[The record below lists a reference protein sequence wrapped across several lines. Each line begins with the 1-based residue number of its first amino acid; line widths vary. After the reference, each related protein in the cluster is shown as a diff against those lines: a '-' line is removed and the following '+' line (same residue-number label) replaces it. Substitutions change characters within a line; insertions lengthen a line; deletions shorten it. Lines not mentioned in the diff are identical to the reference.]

1 MKCFYNHVLSVS
13 GLTLMAASLLTGCVT
28 VDSRSSRAEEREDM
42 LILEDKVQ
50 KASGNIEGL
59 QMEVQRLQG
68 QLDAIRSGSTQSA
81 QSQTQAMQAA
91 LDDFDRRIRLL
102 ETAREKDK
110 QEIIDR
116 ISAKMAD
123 IVKTSAPA
131 QTRSTKKTT
140 KRAMSD
146 TGYEHEVKAGETLS
160 DIAAAYG
167 VKPSVIIEANDLKN
181 PNQLRVGQKLFIP
194 E

>member
-1 MKCFYNHVLSVS
+1 MKLSNS
-13 GLTLMAASLLTGCVT
+13 RFFSIGGLVLMATSLLTGCVT

-42 LILEDKVQ
+42 LILESKVQ

-68 QLDAIRSGSTQSA
+68 QLDAIRSGSSQSA
-81 QSQTQAMQAA
+81 QSQTQATQAA

-123 IVKTSAPA
+123 IVKASAPA
-131 QTRSTKKTT
+131 PARSTKKTS

-167 VKPSVIIEANDLKN
+167 VKPSVIIEVNELKN
-181 PNQLRVGQKLFIP
+181 PNQLKVGQKLFIP

>member
-1 MKCFYNHVLSVS
+1 MKYFYSHVLSVS

-28 VDSRSSRAEEREDM
+28 VDSRSARAEEREDM

-81 QSQTQAMQAA
+81 QSQSQAMQAA

-123 IVKTSAPA
+123 IVKTSAPV
-131 QTRSTKKTT
+131 RSTKKTS

-146 TGYEHEVKAGETLS
+146 TGYEHEVKSGETLS

-167 VKPSVIIEANDLKN
+167 VKPSVIVEANDLKN
-181 PNQLRVGQKLFIP
+181 PNQLKVGQKLFIP

>member
-1 MKCFYNHVLSVS
+1 MKLSNSRFLSIGSLV
-13 GLTLMAASLLTGCVT
+13 LMATSLLTGCVT

-42 LILEDKVQ
+42 LILESKVQ

-68 QLDAIRSGSTQSA
+68 QLDTIRSGSTQSA

-123 IVKTSAPA
+123 IVKASAPA
-131 QTRSTKKTT
+131 RSTKKTS

-167 VKPSVIIEANDLKN
+167 VKPSVIIEVNDLKN
-181 PNQLRVGQKLFIP
+181 PNQLKVGQKLFIP

>member
-1 MKCFYNHVLSVS
+1 MKLSNSRFLSIGSLV
-13 GLTLMAASLLTGCVT
+13 LMATSLLTGCVT

-42 LILEDKVQ
+42 LILESKVQ

-68 QLDAIRSGSTQSA
+68 QLDTIRSGSTQSA

-123 IVKTSAPA
+123 IVKASAPA
-131 QTRSTKKTT
+131 RSTKKTS

-146 TGYEHEVKAGETLS
+146 TGYEHEVKPGETLS

-167 VKPSVIIEANDLKN
+167 VKTSVIIEVNDLKN
-181 PNQLRVGQKLFIP
+181 PNQLKVGQKLFIP

>member
-1 MKCFYNHVLSVS
+1 MKFLYHRCFMDGILAVAVA
-13 GLTLMAASLLTGCVT
+13 GALTGCVT
-28 VDSRSSRAEEREDM
+28 VNSRASRAEEREDM

-59 QMEVQRLQG
+59 QMEVQRLQS
-68 QLDAIRSGSTQSA
+68 QLDSIRSGTTQSA

-102 ETAREKDK
+102 ESAREKDK

-123 IVKTSAPA
+123 LIKSSAP
-131 QTRSTKKTT
+131 TRSQKTAS
-140 KRAMSD
+140 KRPISD

-167 VKPSVIIEANDLKN
+167 VKVSVIIEANNLKN
-181 PNQLRVGQKLFIP
+181 PDQLRVGQKLFIP

>member
-1 MKCFYNHVLSVS
+1 MKLSNSRFLSIGSLV
-13 GLTLMAASLLTGCVT
+13 LMATSLLTGCVT

-42 LILEDKVQ
+42 LILESKVQ

-68 QLDAIRSGSTQSA
+68 QMDTIRSGSSQSA

-123 IVKTSAPA
+123 IVKASAPA
-131 QTRSTKKTT
+131 RSTKKTS

-146 TGYEHEVKAGETLS
+146 TGYEHEVKPGETLS

-167 VKPSVIIEANDLKN
+167 VKTSVIIEVNDLKN
-181 PNQLRVGQKLFIP
+181 PNQLKVGQKLFIP